1 MELSLENRT
10 ILITGAAGF
19 IGAALTE
26 YLLKH
31 ITGIQ
36 IVGIDNLNPYYD
48 VSLKETRLSRLK
60 KYKNFRF
67 IKGDIGEKELVMRV
81 FADARPSIVVNLAA
95 QAGVRYSVTNPDI
108 YIESNLVGF
117 FHILEACR
125 YSYENGQKGVE

>member
-67 IKGDIGEKELVMRV
+67 IKGDIGEKELVMRG
-81 FADARPSIVVNLAA
+81 FA
-95 QAGVRYSVTNPDI
+95 GRYQRI
-108 YIESNLVGF
+108 
-117 FHILEACR
+117 
-125 YSYENGQKGVE
+125 Q